1 MILLNIYVAT
11 ILFALFG
18 LIMLSI
24 ETTLYAKEHNLVS
37 TKNQTVGRRI
47 FNVVKLIV
55 QCCLP
60 LWNIVV
66 GVIFLCGV
74 FSKNV
79 LEMSVQKCLDEGTIE
94 YKDEE
99 GS

>member
-11 ILFALFG
+11 ILFAFFG

-24 ETTLYAKEHNLVS
+24 ETALYSKEHNLVS
-37 TKNQTVGRRI
+37 TKKQSIGRRI
-47 FNVVKLIV
+47 FDMVKLIV

-60 LWNIVV
+60 LWNIVI
-66 GVIFLCGV
+66 GVMFLCGA

-79 LEMSVQKCLDEGTIE
+79 LEMSVQKCLDEGTLE
-94 YKDEE
+94 YKDE

>member
-11 ILFALFG
+11 ILFAFFG

-24 ETTLYAKEHNLVS
+24 ETALYSKEHNLVP
-37 TKNQTVGRRI
+37 TRNQSIGRRI

-66 GVIFLCGV
+66 GVIFLCGA
-74 FSKNV
+74 FSKNI
-79 LEMSVQKCLDEGTIE
+79 LEMSVQKCLNEGTIE
-94 YKDEE
+94 YKDE
-99 GS
+99 GD